1 MDTLSRQVRITER
14 RFLVTEVYPINEFRR
29 YLILSIR
36 GLIVWETM
44 IYLKRPNCFCLMNV
58 DLDAALLIWLPNL
71 NSKWALAMKLIE
83 SNHSGG
89 LSHG

>member
-1 MDTLSRQVRITER
+1 MFACRVNTQFKLSRQ
-14 RFLVTEVYPINEFRR
+14 EV
-29 YLILSIR
+29 LTS
-36 GLIVWETM
+36 WETM
-44 IYLKRPNCFCLMNV
+44 IYLQRPNCFCLMNV

>member
-1 MDTLSRQVRITER
+1 
-14 RFLVTEVYPINEFRR
+14 
-29 YLILSIR
+29 
-36 GLIVWETM
+36 
-44 IYLKRPNCFCLMNV
+44 MNV

>member
-1 MDTLSRQVRITER
+1 MSKEEGKITRLSAGRRRQPTTVDDQLSRQ
-14 RFLVTEVYPINEFRR
+14 EV
-29 YLILSIR
+29 LTS
-36 GLIVWETM
+36 WETM